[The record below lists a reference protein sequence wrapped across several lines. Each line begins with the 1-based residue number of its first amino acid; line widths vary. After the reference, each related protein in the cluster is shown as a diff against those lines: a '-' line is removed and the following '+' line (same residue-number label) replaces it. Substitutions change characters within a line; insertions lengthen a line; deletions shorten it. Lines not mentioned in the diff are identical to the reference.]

1 MGSWESALNAAGI
14 NDPGLREDYS
24 RQRRQV
30 TQYKREAVLA
40 SGLLLPPRLVPH
52 VIAATAYM
60 HRTDSLLDSGPLDD
74 RKAAY
79 AHWER
84 EVADSLATGGTDNP
98 ELRPLLNTV
107 AAHPTLR
114 DRALEHLA
122 GAAADLDF
130 AGFATEADYQHY
142 VDGYSL
148 PAFMVVATLLG
159 PDGDQTA
166 YRTACRTFID
176 ASQRLDFVSDL
187 AEDLADGRLTIP
199 EQTLIRH
206 GVTRTD
212 LEQARNLP
220 SVRAMITGQL
230 DQVDRTLAEGRA
242 VVGLVPPAHRPMV
255 RCMIGLDELTSAAAR
270 ADIPALL
277 RRSAGPA
284 KLAALRLLGLEY
296 LRARRASR

>member
-1 MGSWESALNAAGI
+1 MGSWERALDTAGI
-14 NDPGLREDYS
+14 GDPGLREDYG

-30 TQYKREAVLA
+30 TRYKREAVLA
-40 SGLLLPPRLVPH
+40 AQLLLPAGLVPH
-52 VIAATAYM
+52 VIAATAFM
-60 HRTDSLLDSGPLDD
+60 HRTDSLLDSGPPAD
-74 RKAAY
+74 RRAAY
-79 AHWER
+79 ARWEQ
-84 EVADSLATGGTDNP
+84 EVRDGLTTGGTDDP

-107 AAHPTLR
+107 AAHPALR

-130 AGFATEADYQHY
+130 AGFVTEADYRRY
-142 VDGYSL
+142 VDDYSL
-148 PAFMVVATLLG
+148 PAFMVIATLLG

-199 EQTLIRH
+199 EQVLDRH

-220 SVRAMITGQL
+220 AVRSLITEQL
-230 DQVDRTLAEGRA
+230 DRVDRTLAEARA

-270 ADIPALL
+270 ADVPALL
-277 RRSAGPA
+277 HRSAGPA
-284 KLAALRLLGLEY
+284 KPAALRLLGREY
-296 LRARRASR
+296 LRARRLR

>member
-1 MGSWESALNAAGI
+1 MGSWESALDAAGI
-14 NDPGLREDYS
+14 DHPGLRDDYS

-40 SGLLLPPRLVPH
+40 AQLLLPARLLPH

-60 HRTDSLLDSGPLDD
+60 HRTDSLLDSGPLDE

-79 AHWER
+79 TRWEQ
-84 EVADSLATGGTDNP
+84 EVADGLGTGGTDNP

-107 AAHPTLR
+107 AAYPALR

-142 VDGYSL
+142 VDAYSL

-159 PDGDQTA
+159 PDGDQTL
-166 YRTACRTFID
+166 YRAACRTFID

-199 EQTLIRH
+199 EQTLGRH
-206 GVTRTD
+206 GVTRAD
-212 LEQARNLP
+212 LEQARDLP
-220 SVRAMITGQL
+220 AVRALILDQL
-230 DQVDRTLAEGRA
+230 DEVDRTLAEGRA

-255 RCMIGLDELTSAAAR
+255 RCMIGLDEATSAAAR
-270 ADIPALL
+270 ADTPALL
-277 RRSAGPA
+277 RRSAGPG
-284 KLAALRLLGLEY
+284 KLAALRLLGREY
-296 LRARRASR
+296 LRALRVSR

>member
-1 MGSWESALNAAGI
+1 MGSWESALDAAGI
-14 NDPGLREDYS
+14 DDPGLRDDYS

-40 SGLLLPPRLVPH
+40 ADLLLPARLVPH
-52 VIAATAYM
+52 VIAATAHM
-60 HRTDSLLDSGPLDD
+60 HRTDTLLDSGPRDE

-79 AHWER
+79 SRWEQ
-84 EVADSLATGGTDNP
+84 EVADSLANGGTDNP

-107 AAHPTLR
+107 AAHPALR

-122 GAAADLDF
+122 GAGADLDF

-142 VDGYSL
+142 VDAYSL

-166 YRTACRTFID
+166 YRAACRTFID

-187 AEDLADGRLTIP
+187 AEDLADDRLTIP
-199 EQTLIRH
+199 EQTLNRH
-206 GVTRTD
+206 EVTRAD
-212 LEQARNLP
+212 LEHARNLTGI
-220 SVRAMITGQL
+220 RALITDQL
-230 DQVDRTLAEGRA
+230 DRVDRTLAEGRA
-242 VVGLVPPAHRPMV
+242 VVGHVPPAHRPMV
-255 RCMIGLDELTSAAAR
+255 RCMIGLDELTSTAAR

-277 RRSAGPA
+277 RRSAGPP

-296 LRARRASR
+296 LRARRVRR

>member
-1 MGSWESALNAAGI
+1 MGKWQRALDAAGI
-14 NDPGLREDYS
+14 DDPGLRDDYS
-24 RQRRQV
+24 RQHRQV
-30 TQYKREAVLA
+30 AQYKREAVLA
-40 SGLLLPPRLVPH
+40 AQILLPTRLVPH
-52 VIAATAYM
+52 MIAATAYM
-60 HRTDSLLDSGPLDD
+60 HRTDTLLDSGPLDD

-79 AHWER
+79 ARWEQ
-84 EVADSLATGGTDNP
+84 EVRDSLATGTTGNP

-107 AAHPTLR
+107 AAHPALR
-114 DRALEHLA
+114 DRALDYLA
-122 GAAADLDF
+122 GAVADLDF
-130 AGFATEADYQHY
+130 AGFVAEADYQRY
-142 VDGYSL
+142 LDTYSL

-166 YRTACRTFID
+166 YRAACRTFID

-187 AEDLADGRLTIP
+187 AEDLVDGRLTIP
-199 EQTLIRH
+199 EQTLDRH

-220 SVRAMITGQL
+220 AVRSMIADQL
-230 DQVDRTLAEGRA
+230 DQVDRTLAEARA

-255 RCMIGLDELTSAAAR
+255 RCMIGLDGLTSSAAR

-284 KLAALRLLGLEY
+284 KVAALRLLGREY
-296 LRARRASR
+296 LRARRVNR